1 MGCSVP
7 DGQPLFYP
15 SGAPDD
21 ESRWQMQ
28 TRRCAP
34 PSACKADRPGRA
46 WGLASNAPSAP
57 RVRRRPPALTCE
69 TTPPGSSFKCL
80 FSGKQ
85 RRRPGR
91 SGFQRGAAK
100 CRRPTGGSPADGGVE
115 RSWRWAH
122 PPGVNPAGEAS
133 TLPET
138 GDKVLA
144 RHARRSARPATPV
157 AGVLEGHGGAQNK
170 AAATAP
176 AYSPKKKTRK
186 MRSCILV
193 LCLLFTLIIRR
204 TIWPLQNGSFGRSR
218 PDNLSALKK
227 PFASMHFAL
236 LQATEPLCGEE
247 LVSCGVIFS
256 GTARVRS
263 SVRNDLMDRV
273 ST

>member
-1 MGCSVP
+1 
-7 DGQPLFYP
+7 
-15 SGAPDD
+15 
-21 ESRWQMQ
+21 MQ
-28 TRRCAP
+28 
-34 PSACKADRPGRA
+34 KAD
-46 WGLASNAPSAP
+46 
-57 RVRRRPPALTCE
+57 
-69 TTPPGSSFKCL
+69 
-80 FSGKQ
+80 
-85 RRRPGR
+85 
-91 SGFQRGAAK
+91 
-100 CRRPTGGSPADGGVE
+100 GGSPADGGVE

-133 TLPET
+133 TLPEK

-236 LQATEPLCGEE
+236 LQATEPLCGEA

>member
-1 MGCSVP
+1 MTSLGGRCKPVDALP
-7 DGQPLFYP
+7 RRPVRP
-15 SGAPDD
+15 TAPG
-21 ESRWQMQ
+21 ERGGWPA
-28 TRRCAP
+28 TRRQP
-34 PSACKADRPGRA
+34 PASDAARPHSPARPLHQAHLSSASSLGNSGGDRGGR
-46 WGLASNAPSAP
+46 ASNAAQPSAEG
-57 RVRRRPPALTCE
+57 RRGVA
-69 TTPPGSSFKCL
+69 
-80 FSGKQ
+80 
-85 RRRPGR
+85 RRWWG
-91 SGFQRGAAK
+91 GAQLAIGA
-100 CRRPTGGSPADGGVE
+100 PL
-115 RSWRWAH
+115 
-122 PPGVNPAGEAS
+122 GVNPAGEAS
-133 TLPET
+133 TLPEK

-236 LQATEPLCGEE
+236 LQATEPLCGEA